1 MKQNT
6 KDNAVSP
13 VVGVMLM
20 LVVTIILAAVVA
32 SFAGGISGNAETT
45 PIMTFT
51 TEYSVADGLILK
63 STGTTESLA
72 FGNDFVVLIDTP
84 SDSNSFVE
92 LPASYCTIGG
102 YTKKGNWIGDYITA
116 GSVIYYNHDDLCEAY
131 NASVIGNPNNGAC
144 WTSSTWQ
151 DLTGRTFTVKLMSPD
166 HSTVYGVASGTVVN

>member
-32 SFAGGISGNAETT
+32 SFAGGISGTAETT

-51 TEYSVADGLILK
+51 TEYSVSDGLILT
-63 STGTTESLA
+63 STGTTESLN
-72 FGNDFVVLIDTP
+72 FGDDFVLLIDSP
-84 SDSNSFVE
+84 RDSNSFVE
-92 LPASYCTIGG
+92 LPAANATVGSGSYF
-102 YTKKGNWIGDYITA
+102 TA
-116 GSVIYYNHDDLCEAY
+116 GSVIYYNNDDLCEAY
-131 NASVIGNPNNGAC
+131 ISSDIGAANKGNC

-166 HSTVYGVASGTVVN
+166 HATVYGVASGTVVN